1 MLPIGQSQQRT
12 QTVDA
17 IRTAS
22 ERTGVPFD
30 YLLRTAQR
38 ESSLD
43 PAARAGTSSATGL
56 FQFIDSTW
64 LQVVK
69 EQGPALGFQR
79 EADAIERRAD
89 GRFVVSDPARR
100 REILDLRLDPRASAT
115 LAGAFTTQNA
125 QSLRQSLGRDP
136 SEGELYAA
144 HFLGANGA
152 ARLVALAERTPNA
165 SAAEAFPDAAE
176 ANRRIFRHRSGEA
189 RSASEVLG
197 LLANGHGQV
206 PVQLQA
212 QEARAETP
220 ADRRAD
226 GPMFH
231 TLFAPEQRG
240 PVSRMVQSIWGRDG
254 ATRPEAAP
262 ARQPF
267 FPSANLAP
275 RAAFAGQP
283 GMGGEPVAVASIAP
297 RAMSSATTGVP
308 LPPDRPAA
316 ARSPTSPAA
325 NAPFDLLAFARRRAG
340 LGR

>member
-1 MLPIGQSQQRT
+1 MLPIGQNQPNARS
-12 QTVDA
+12 VDA

-100 REILDLRLDPRASAT
+100 REILDMRLDPRASAT
-115 LAGAFTTQNA
+115 LAAAFTTQNA
-125 QSLRQSLGRDP
+125 QTLRQSLGRDP

-152 ARLVALAERTPNA
+152 ARLVTMAERTPNA

-176 ANRRIFRHRSGEA
+176 ANRRIFHRRGGEA
-189 RSASEVLG
+189 RTASEVLG
-197 LLANGHGQV
+197 LLANGHGQA
-206 PVQLQA
+206 PVQLMA
-212 QEARAETP
+212 QEARVDAPGE
-220 ADRRAD
+220 RRPE

-240 PVSRMVQSIWGRDG
+240 PVSRMVQAIWGRDG
-254 ATRPEAAP
+254 ATPTEAAP
-262 ARQPF
+262 TRQPF
-267 FPSANLAP
+267 FPSANLAV
-275 RAAFAGQP
+275 RAAFPGQP
-283 GMGGEPVAVASIAP
+283 VPVVEPVAVASA
-297 RAMSSATTGVP
+297 AGMVSAAGASTIP
-308 LPPDRPAA
+308 LPPERPAA
-316 ARSPTSPAA
+316 TRAATGPA
-325 NAPFDLLAFARRRAG
+325 NAPFDLLAFARRRVG
-340 LGR
+340 PGR